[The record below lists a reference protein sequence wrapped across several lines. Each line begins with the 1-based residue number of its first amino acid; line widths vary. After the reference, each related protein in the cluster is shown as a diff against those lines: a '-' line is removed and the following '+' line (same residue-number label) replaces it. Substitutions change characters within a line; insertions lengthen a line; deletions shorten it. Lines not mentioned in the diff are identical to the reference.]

1 MFVIK
6 NLTKKFKDRILFE
19 NINLILPDT
28 GLFIIKG
35 RSGEGKTTLLNILSL
50 LEYEYQVIL
59 LHKYYQLIPFLFYHK
74 LILYH

>member
-35 RSGEGKTTLLNILSL
+35 RSGEGKTTLLNI
-50 LEYEYQVIL
+50 
-59 LHKYYQLIPFLFYHK
+59 
-74 LILYH
+74 